1 MKKQS
6 SYKLAGVGFIGCLL
20 CIIFLMI
27 SCDKGHDLIPSKEF
41 TTNIT
46 TVMTELR
53 FEGQNSGIT
62 IEGVDKSTNLTNK
75 AGADSLILSQSPL
88 IEFKYNIVNDVQ
100 YSINYTTNV
109 EGDTIAIDTVSAT
122 VINRDTIS
130 IETGPI
136 WLPFDNRNV
145 SELLVGLNTPAIVD
159 TLEVEI
165 EITVIDDVPSTSGLL
180 FTAFGDG
187 INDETIAAT
196 SPVTINSSRYAVID
210 SVPRFNPQR
219 RIVRYT
225 GGIRIPSFVTRQF
238 QVTSDTLLQ
247 RRFLLTMISSSG
259 STITNEFT
267 INFCD
272 QQTYINRQC
281 WLSGDPTCQ
290 NLFTN

>member
-6 SYKLAGVGFIGCLL
+6 SYKLAGIGFIGCLL

-41 TTNIT
+41 TTNIA
-46 TVMTELR
+46 TVVSELK
-53 FEGQNSGIT
+53 FEGQNSGVT
-62 IEGVDKSTNLTNK
+62 VEGVDKSKNLTSK
-75 AGADSLILSQSPL
+75 AGPDSLILSQSPL

-100 YSINYTTNV
+100 YNIDYTTNV
-109 EGDTIAIDTVSAT
+109 GGDTLVIDTVSVT

-180 FTAFGDG
+180 FVVFGDG
-187 INDETIAAT
+187 INEETIPAT
-196 SPVTINSSRYAVID
+196 SPVTINSNRYEVID
-210 SVPRFNPQR
+210 SVPRFNPQG

-225 GGIRIPSFVTRQF
+225 GGIKIPSFVTRQF
-238 QVTSDTLLQ
+238 QITNDPVLQ
-247 RRFLLTMISSSG
+247 RRFLLTMTSSSG
-259 STITNEFT
+259 SVITNEFA

-272 QQTYINRQC
+272 QETYINRQC

-290 NLFTN
+290 NLFP